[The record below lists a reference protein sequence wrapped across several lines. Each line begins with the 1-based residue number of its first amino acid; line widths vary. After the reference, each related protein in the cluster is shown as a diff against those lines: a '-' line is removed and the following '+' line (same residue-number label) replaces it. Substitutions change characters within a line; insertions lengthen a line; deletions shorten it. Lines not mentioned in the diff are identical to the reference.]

1 MISKHFLY
9 CIASKK
15 PELFSMLLNNRGPL
29 PTRYLSHDCQKEQCS
44 DSYFYS
50 YMGDCQVPWQESQFQ
65 DISVYLCMDAVS
77 LSFSLFPLPSFLFP
91 SSFPSCLSLFLLHLT
106 PPFYLLLLCFPSLF
120 PFPRKS
126 QEFYSR

>member
-29 PTRYLSHDCQKEQCS
+29 PTRYLSHDFQKEQCS

-50 YMGDCQVPWQESQFQ
+50 YMGDCQVSWQESQFQ

-77 LSFSLFPLPSFLFP
+77 LSFSVSPTLFPLSLFFPLLPLPLSSASYSAFLP
-91 SSFPSCLSLFLLHLT
+91 SSSLLSLSISF
-106 PPFYLLLLCFPSLF
+106 S
-120 PFPRKS
+120 S
-126 QEFYSR
+126 

>member
-77 LSFSLFPLPSFLFP
+77 LSFSVSPTLFPLSLFFPLLPLLLSSASYSAFLP
-91 SSFPSCLSLFLLHLT
+91 SSSLLSLSISF
-106 PPFYLLLLCFPSLF
+106 S
-120 PFPRKS
+120 S
-126 QEFYSR
+126 